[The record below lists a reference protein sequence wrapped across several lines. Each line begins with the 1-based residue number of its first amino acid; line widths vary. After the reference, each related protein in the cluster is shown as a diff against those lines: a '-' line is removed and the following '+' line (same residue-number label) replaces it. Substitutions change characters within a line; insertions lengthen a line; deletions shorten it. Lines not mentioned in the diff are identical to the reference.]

1 MNQSELSTV
10 AISILEHSN
19 DGDDLVGSD
28 LKLVEHAVNGHLN
41 GRGQVVLVQ
50 MNLKLKNGQYDF
62 NPAFCGVEFLTRG
75 TNGDRSV
82 FWRGKKIEHYDH
94 DHWCE
99 DGWQEDMKKD
109 AEALGKT
116 CLYLEEH
123 KIPVNF
129 ENYSKYLGLFK

>member
-1 MNQSELSTV
+1 MMSPSELSTV

-50 MNLKLKNGQYDF
+50 MNLKLKNGQYEF
-62 NPAFCGVEFLTRG
+62 KPAFCGVEFLTRNTEG
-75 TNGDRSV
+75 FV
-82 FWRGKKIEHYDH
+82 FWRDKQIEHYDH

-99 DGWQEDMKKD
+99 KGWREDMQKD
-109 AEALGKT
+109 AEKLGKT

-123 KIPVNF
+123 NIPVNF
-129 ENYSKYLGLFK
+129 ENYCKYSGLFK